1 MDYSKHISE
10 RSKARNPSAIR
21 ALMPYLNRKDMISLG
36 AGQPNIATFPFA
48 GLTITLK
55 TGEKIE
61 MDNNLF
67 NRALSYDLSNGQP
80 LLNEWLCELQ
90 RKEHKPHV
98 DFALSIGS
106 GSQDLLTKALEMMIN
121 DGDSVLVETPTYT
134 GVLSFLETLNCDLAD
149 VATDEYG
156 IIPESLENMLANW
169 PESNPSG
176 KKDQP
181 RPHCLYTVPSG
192 GNPTGISA
200 TLERKQAVYKICSK
214 YDIIILEDDAYYYL
228 QFTENRTP
236 SYFSMDL
243 DGRVLRCDSMSKILS
258 SGLRL
263 GWITGP
269 KPLIERINMHTM
281 VTNLQPSGL
290 PQAITYTLLEKW
302 GHEGFFLH
310 VNRVADFYREKRDQF
325 IECLNRQLKGRAEWI
340 VPNAGMF
347 VWLRLLGGITD
358 SYDLVMTKALK
369 ENVLA
374 IPGIAFMPHKTKN
387 EYIRVSYSNVTKEDM
402 AEAVRRLALVIDR
415 EAALND
421 VKINSDL

>member
-10 RSKARNPSAIR
+10 HSKARNPSAIR
-21 ALMPYLNRKDMISLG
+21 ALMPYMNCKEMISLG
-36 AGQPNIATFPFA
+36 AGQPNPATFPFA
-48 GLTITLK
+48 SMTVTLK

-61 MDNNLF
+61 IDDSLF
-67 NRALSYDLSNGQP
+67 NRSLSYDLTSGQP

-90 RKEHKPHV
+90 RLEHKPPV
-98 DFALSIGS
+98 DFDLSIGS
-106 GSQDLLTKALEMMIN
+106 GSQDILTKALEMMIN
-121 DGDSVLVETPTYT
+121 EGDSVLVENPTYT
-134 GVLSFLETLNCDLAD
+134 GALSFLETMKCDLAD
-149 VATDEYG
+149 IATDEFG
-156 IIPESLENMLANW
+156 IVPESLENMLANW

-181 RPHCLYTVPSG
+181 RPHCLYTIPTG
-192 GNPTGISA
+192 GNPTGLSS

-214 YDIIILEDDAYYYL
+214 YDILILEDDAYYYL
-228 QFTENRTP
+228 QFGEKRTP
-236 SYFSMDL
+236 SYFSLDV

-281 VTNLQPSGL
+281 VTNLQPSGV
-290 PQAITYTLLEKW
+290 PQAMTFGLLEKW
-302 GHEGFFLH
+302 GHKGFLEH
-310 VNRVADFYREKRDQF
+310 VDRVADFYREKRDEF
-325 IECLNRQLKGRAEWI
+325 LECLDRRMTGRAEWI

-374 IPGIAFMPHKTKN
+374 IPGLAFMPQQNKN
-387 EYIRVSYSNVTKEDM
+387 EFIRVSYSNVTKENMD
-402 AEAVRRLALVIDR
+402 EALRRLAAVIDK
-415 EAALND
+415 EAALNG
-421 VKINSDL
+421 VKIDA